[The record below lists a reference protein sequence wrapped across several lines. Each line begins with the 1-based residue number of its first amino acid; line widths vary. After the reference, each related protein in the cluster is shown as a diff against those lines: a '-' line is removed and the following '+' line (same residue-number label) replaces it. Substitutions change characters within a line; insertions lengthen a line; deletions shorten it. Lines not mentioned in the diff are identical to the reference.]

1 MHPLPELELNC
12 PDCGVFVP
20 PPALSCPRCHCLIHA
35 AELETLARK
44 AVAASN
50 GGDFLAARGYWSQS
64 AALLPAESIQYKSIQ
79 ARIADLDA
87 KVAVAPGSSSGWK
100 KMAGGLGPLALFL
113 WKFKTV
119 LLGLTKLGTLLSM
132 LVSLGVYW
140 SLYGWVFAVGLVVS
154 IYIHEMGHVVELRR
168 FGIPAGAPMFIPGLG
183 AIIQLR
189 GVSLPPV
196 QDSRIGL
203 AGPIYGLG
211 TAIFCLALYFI
222 TGAKTWSV
230 VAHLGGVINL
240 FNLIPVWQLDGARGF
255 HSLTRNQRGTL
266 LALAGVLWWFSSTGM
281 LLLIAIGAGYQL
293 FFRKDSAQEPDN
305 VGFMQFAG
313 LLVALTVVIAL
324 APA

>member
-1 MHPLPELELNC
+1 M
-12 PDCGVFVP
+12 
-20 PPALSCPRCHCLIHA
+20 
-35 AELETLARK
+35 
-44 AVAASN
+44 AASN
-50 GGDFLAARGYWSQS
+50 GGDFAASRSFWSQ
-64 AALLPAESIQYKSIQ
+64 AVALLPAESIQYKSIR

-87 KVAVAPGSSSGWK
+87 KLAVAPGPSRGWK
-100 KMAGGLGPLALFL
+100 KVAGGVGPIALFL

-140 SLYGWVFAVGLVVS
+140 SLYGWAFALGLVVS

-203 AGPIYGLG
+203 AGPLYGLG

-222 TGAKTWSV
+222 TGGKMWAV
-230 VAHLGGVINL
+230 IAHLGGVINL

-255 HSLTRNQRGTL
+255 HSLTRNQRGIL
-266 LALAGVLWWFSSTGM
+266 LALAGGLWWLSSTGF
-281 LLLIAIGAGYQL
+281 LLLIAIGAAYQL
-293 FFRKDSAQEPDN
+293 FFRKDAAQEPDH

-313 LLVALTVVIAL
+313 LLAALTVVTAL